1 MLVKDYMKLV
11 YKAKNDGGLSKIAI
25 TFMVKHDLKENAEKS
40 EQELI
45 LISQHLSNKDK
56 RIEVVSILLGQLSVS
71 PKPNVGQ
78 WRTKSYKQVARE
90 LHPDSDTGDTESF
103 QFLQEVKE
111 FLWDYS
117 GQPRKIIDKVTW
129 SLEKEFANG
138 TYNKYDKY
146 KK

>member
-1 MLVKDYMKLV
+1 
-11 YKAKNDGGLSKIAI
+11 
-25 TFMVKHDLKENAEKS
+25 
-40 EQELI
+40 
-45 LISQHLSNKDK
+45 
-56 RIEVVSILLGQLSVS
+56 
-71 PKPNVGQ
+71 
-78 WRTKSYKQVARE
+78 RTKSYKQVARE

-117 GQPRKIIDKVTW
+117 GQPRKVIDKVKW
-129 SLEKEFANG
+129 SLEKEFASG